1 MHKLPICRI
10 RPIARI
16 RSSNGIHENARTH
29 QECDAHKD
37 RWSQLTTGDYHNAR
51 LADGHA
57 STGLCISNEEAEGSR
72 PTTEQELKLDRR
84 LATISRRTRD
94 H

>member
-1 MHKLPICRI
+1 MHKLPICRV

-29 QECDAHKD
+29 HESDAPKV

-72 PTTEQELKLDRR
+72 PTTERELNLVRW